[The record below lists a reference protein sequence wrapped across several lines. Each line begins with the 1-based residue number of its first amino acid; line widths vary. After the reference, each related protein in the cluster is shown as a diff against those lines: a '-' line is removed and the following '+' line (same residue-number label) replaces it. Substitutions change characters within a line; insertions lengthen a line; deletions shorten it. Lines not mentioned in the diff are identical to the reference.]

1 MNKNIVLVGLSGSG
15 KTTLGNILS
24 DLSGYSLIDTDAIIV
39 KLQNRSINNIFAT
52 NGEEYF
58 RQLETLVSKEVSQYA
73 SQIISTGGGIVLKEE
88 NLKNLKQNGLVFYL
102 KTSINSLI
110 KRLEGDT
117 TRPLLKTDDVKKKLE
132 NMLEAREK
140 LYEKAD
146 FTIETDNL
154 SPEETAKEIL
164 RIYHER
170 SNS

>member
-1 MNKNIVLVGLSGSG
+1 M
-15 KTTLGNILS
+15 
-24 DLSGYSLIDTDAIIV
+24 

-58 RQLETLVSKEVSQYA
+58 RQLEMLVSKEVSQYA

>member
-117 TRPLLKTDDVKKKLE
+117 TRPLLQTDDVKKKLE